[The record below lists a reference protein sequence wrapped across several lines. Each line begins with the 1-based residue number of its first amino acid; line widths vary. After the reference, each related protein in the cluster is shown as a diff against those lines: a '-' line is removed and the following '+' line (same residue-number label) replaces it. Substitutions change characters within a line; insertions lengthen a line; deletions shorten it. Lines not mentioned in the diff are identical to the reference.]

1 VEGIAS
7 VKAGLCGTVEIEKNK
22 GMSRMKRNTLA
33 FWIGLFIFG
42 GLILQTFLQLE
53 LEKHGWDTRM
63 EALVF
68 IAISA
73 LFYFICVMLYQY
85 NARSIT
91 YVLLLVIGGA
101 ATVLAIMAPMLFHA
115 H

>member
-1 VEGIAS
+1 
-7 VKAGLCGTVEIEKNK
+7 
-22 GMSRMKRNTLA
+22 MKRNTLA
-33 FWIGLFIFG
+33 YWIGLFIFG

-53 LEKHGWDTRM
+53 LKKHGWDTRV

-73 LFYFICVMLYQY
+73 LLYFICVMLYQR
-85 NARSIT
+85 NARFIT
-91 YVLLLVIGGA
+91 YVLLLLIGVA
-101 ATVLAIMAPMLFHA
+101 ATVLAIMAPMLFPA